1 MTSFFQSL
9 GGFFTD
15 FNFKII
21 DILFKM
27 TDFRV
32 TDHLLNNDHDDEYEG
47 NTTTPFQPDYNSTS
61 GPSGEVTP
69 MTTMNRDKRKG
80 QKQLT
85 YLSLEVILLIR
96 ESSLQ
101 MRRLGIAFQNLSQ
114 QKFQT
119 LRFPIVK

>member
-1 MTSFFQSL
+1 MD
-9 GGFFTD
+9 D
-15 FNFKII
+15 FGDF
-21 DILFKM
+21 DPLFE
-27 TDFRV
+27 
-32 TDHLLNNDHDDEYEG
+32 HNDGDDDDEVEG